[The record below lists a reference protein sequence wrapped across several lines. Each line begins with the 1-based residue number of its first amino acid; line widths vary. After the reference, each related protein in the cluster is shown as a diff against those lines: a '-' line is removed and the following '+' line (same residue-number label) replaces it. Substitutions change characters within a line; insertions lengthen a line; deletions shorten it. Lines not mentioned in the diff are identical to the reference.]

1 MNRMDRNNEIPA
13 GRLLTAAGIFLL
25 VLCVITCKRFEPD
38 QLVII
43 ETGAVSDISYSTCT
57 VTGEVYDAGNDGID
71 QHGFVWSVEK
81 DPLIEGNSKS
91 ELGSK
96 DNTGTFSG
104 SMTGL
109 SSNTTYYVRAYGT
122 ADSETTY
129 GKEITV
135 TTASP
140 TVPVLTTVT
149 VSAITDSS
157 AICGGNI
164 TEDGGAE
171 ILARG
176 VCWDTTSGPTLEDSL
191 TLDGTGTGTFSSL
204 LRDLDCHTTYYVR
217 AYATNS
223 VGTAYGEE
231 QEFSTVTC
239 QPVLPVVITW
249 EVTSVTDTT
258 AMCGGN
264 VTDDGGAEV
273 TGRGVCWST
282 FQDPTEYDDFTED
295 GTGTGEFSSSLTGL
309 TCNTTYYVRAYATS
323 AVGTAYG
330 DQKTFATEACPLFP
344 PEVTTTMAYDI
355 TDSSAVSTVI
365 PIDDGGS
372 PVTARGV
379 CWATKPHP
387 LPDSSHTEDGP
398 GPGTFTSH
406 LTDLK
411 HLTTYYY
418 RAYATNAVGTAF
430 GDEFTFSTPDLPGH
444 VTDIDRNSYPIV
456 TIGFQVWMAEN
467 LKVFRYA
474 DGTPIPQVED
484 DADWKD
490 LTKEDKAYCTSYNGD
505 FNYINIYGAM
515 YTWAG
520 AMNGMTG
527 SDLNPSGVQG
537 ACPDGWHLPSD
548 KEWKELEMY
557 LGMTQQQVDSS
568 GYRGEGFGGKLKST
582 GTDYWGV
589 PNKGATNETGFSA
602 LPGGWRNTEGFCMH
616 RGQYGYFWTATDSTD
631 YLFWRRSLSYSKT
644 VIYRDNNW
652 QHGEGI
658 SVRCVKDD

>member
-1 MNRMDRNNEIPA
+1 MDRNNETPT
-13 GRLLTAAGIFLL
+13 GWLLTAAGIFLL
-25 VLCVITCKRFEPD
+25 LLSLITCKRFEPD

-43 ETGAVSDISYSTCT
+43 ETGAVSDISYSSCT
-57 VTGEVYDAGNDGID
+57 VTGEIYDAGSDGIN
-71 QHGFVWSVEK
+71 QHGFVWSIEK

-96 DNTGTFSG
+96 DNTGTFTG
-104 SMTGL
+104 GMTGL
-109 SSNTTYYVRAYGT
+109 SPSTTYYIKAYGT
-122 ADSETTY
+122 ANSETTY

-140 TVPVLTTVT
+140 TVPVLTTAT

-157 AICGGNI
+157 ATCGGNI

-171 ILARG
+171 IMARG

-264 VTDDGGAEV
+264 VTDDGGTEV

-282 FQDPTEYDDFTED
+282 FPDPTEYDDFTED

-309 TCNTTYYVRAYATS
+309 TCNTTYYVRAYATT

-330 DQKTFATEACPLFP
+330 DQKTFTTEACPIFP
-344 PEVTTTMAYDI
+344 PEVLTIAAYDI
-355 TDSSAVSTVI
+355 SDSAAISGGNVVS
-365 PIDDGGS
+365 DGGA

-379 CWATKPHP
+379 CWSTRPHP

-418 RAYATNAVGTAF
+418 RAYATNTEGTAF
-430 GDEFTFSTPDLPGH
+430 GDEFEFSTPDLPGY

-467 LKVFRYA
+467 LKVSRYA
-474 DGTPIPQVED
+474 DGSLIPLVEGD
-484 DADWKD
+484 PQWND
-490 LTKEDKAYCTSYNGD
+490 LTKTDKAYSFYADNPE
-505 FNYINIYGAM
+505 YAEVYGAL

-520 AMNGMTG
+520 AMN
-527 SDLNPSGVQG
+527 SEASSELNPSGVQG
-537 ACPDGWHLPSD
+537 ACPAGWHLPSD
-548 KEWKELEMY
+548 AEWKQLEMY
-557 LGMTQQQVDSS
+557 LGMTQEQADSA
-568 GYRGEGFGGKLKST
+568 GYRGEGYGGKLKAT
-582 GTDYWGV
+582 GTDYWKD
-589 PNKGATNETGFSA
+589 PNAGASDEFGFSA
-602 LPGGWRNTEGFCMH
+602 LPGGRRNNAGFSMNRTYDCW
-616 RGQYGYFWTATDSTD
+616 FWSSTD
-631 YLFWRRSLSYSKT
+631 AGGTQPWFRSISYDDTRIWR
-644 VIYRDNNW
+644 DDW
-652 QHGEGI
+652 QQYAEGY
-658 SVRCVKDD
+658 SVRCVRDD